1 MSLIETKL
9 SEFLND
15 PRFKSF
21 YIGQTNDFESSAED
35 HKNEGY
41 NYVWKIAY
49 SNDPATIDQ
58 AEIDLIQYFKRN
70 HVIAFENINGGGA
83 GNKSNVVYVAVRA
96 QIGHIDDLYD
106 DAFDIDGLN
115 IELPNVNE

>member
-1 MSLIETKL
+1 M
-9 SEFLND
+9 
-15 PRFKSF
+15 
-21 YIGQTNDFESSAED
+21 
-35 HKNEGY
+35 
-41 NYVWKIAY
+41 
-49 SNDPATIDQ
+49 
-58 AEIDLIQYFKRN
+58 DLIQYFKRN